1 MSAVAKPVIWI
12 TRPQPG
18 ADKSAAAIA
27 EMGFEPVVVPLTEVT
42 ATDPAIDPA
51 EAARADAVV
60 VTSGNAVRLAPD
72 TFVTALFDKT
82 VYTVG
87 AATKADALARGFRD
101 VHSADGAV
109 DDLVALVSAREKPG
123 SVLVYL
129 CGRRRTGDLE
139 GKLARTGMNCLV
151 CEVYSTKIVSHM
163 TDILEK
169 KLSAGSPD
177 AVLFHSALSAR
188 AFCGTRQGAISTSL
202 CKYAV
207 FNDLRASGQGS
218 AGARAR
224 PDFRRGRANRAIPAR
239 GALRHPVRRQ
249 GLIPDSRPLALRK
262 PC

>member
-1 MSAVAKPVIWI
+1 MSAAAKPVVWI

-27 EMGFEPVVVPLTEVT
+27 AMGFHPVVVPLTEVA
-42 ATDPAIDPA
+42 ATEPAIDPA

-60 VTSGNAVRLAPD
+60 ITSGNAVRLVPD
-72 TFVTALFDKT
+72 ALVAALFDKT

-101 VHSADGAV
+101 VRSADGAV
-109 DDLVALVSAREKPG
+109 DDLVALVCAREKPG
-123 SVLVYL
+123 SALVYL

-139 GKLARTGMNCLV
+139 GKLARKGLNCLV

-188 AFCGTRQGAISTSL
+188 AFAEHANTQSPQAYVNTQFLTISVRVAKALPERAQGRISVAEEPTEQSL
-202 CKYAV
+202 LAALC
-207 FNDLRASGQGS
+207 DILS
-218 AGARAR
+218 AGK
-224 PDFRRGRANRAIPAR
+224 D
-239 GALRHPVRRQ
+239 
-249 GLIPDSRPLALRK
+249 
-262 PC
+262 

>member
-1 MSAVAKPVIWI
+1 MSAVAKPVVWI

-72 TFVTALFDKT
+72 MFVTALRDKT

-151 CEVYSTKIVSHM
+151 CEVYSTKIVSQM

-169 KLSAGSPD
+169 KLAAGSPD

-188 AFCGTRQGAISTSL
+188 AFSEHAKAQSPQAYVNTRFLTISERVSKALPGRVQDRISVAEEPTEQSL
-202 CKYAV
+202 LAALC
-207 FNDLRASGQGS
+207 DILS
-218 AGARAR
+218 AGK
-224 PDFRRGRANRAIPAR
+224 G
-239 GALRHPVRRQ
+239 
-249 GLIPDSRPLALRK
+249 
-262 PC
+262 

>member
-1 MSAVAKPVIWI
+1 MSAAAKPVIWI

-27 EMGFEPVVVPLTEVT
+27 AMGFHPVVVPLTEVA
-42 ATDPAIDPA
+42 ATEPAIDPA

-60 VTSGNAVRLAPD
+60 VTSGNAVRLVPD
-72 TFVTALFDKT
+72 TLVTALFDKA

-101 VHSADGAV
+101 VRSADGAV

-123 SVLVYL
+123 SALVYL

-139 GKLARTGMNCLV
+139 GKLARKGLNCLV

-163 TDILEK
+163 TDNLEK

-188 AFCGTRQGAISTSL
+188 AFAEHAKVQSSQAYEKTLVFAISERVAMALPDYLKDRITVAEEPTEQSL
-202 CKYAV
+202 LAALCDIV
-207 FNDLRASGQGS
+207 S
-218 AGARAR
+218 AGR
-224 PDFRRGRANRAIPAR
+224 D
-239 GALRHPVRRQ
+239 
-249 GLIPDSRPLALRK
+249 
-262 PC
+262 